1 MRRRLIE
8 TNQDLRQQL
17 RVLRDSLSSTDVA
30 PLMETFVQNVVE
42 ICNEIEV
49 EVERQL
55 KDLEYGLEDT
65 FPDILSATQ
74 LALQLFD
81 LVNTRLASPITRYN
95 NEDRLALRILHGLH
109 ESHEVTRSKSFAIS
123 DGGFAVYPTPELPVV
138 YLLPLSRRT
147 TLLYLPLLFHE
158 FGHLLYA
165 CQNQELDDLVH
176 EFQSTVART
185 LAPKT
190 LRDRGGAHPDDSVR
204 QAIVSSWYSWAQE
217 IYCDAVGLTMGGA
230 SFLKAFSHYFRFRS
244 VKDYYRPR
252 DEQLQSRHPVTRLR
266 TRLLLDRAR
275 EYGLQSIA
283 DNVEEVW
290 ILTAQLLEV
299 DEDYEGTWVESLYL
313 PLRRTLDDMIEE
325 TQPQDFRQ
333 RDEASPLTLIDE
345 AWTRFETY
353 TEGFSDWERAA
364 IDELLRSEV

>member
-17 RVLRDSLSSTDVA
+17 RGLRGSLSGTDVA
-30 PLMETFVQNVVE
+30 PLMEMFVQDVVE
-42 ICNEIEV
+42 ICNKLEV

-65 FPDILSATQ
+65 FPDILAATQ
-74 LALQLFD
+74 LALQWFD
-81 LVNTRLASPITRYN
+81 LINTRLASPITRYN
-95 NEDRLALRILHGLH
+95 NEDRLALSVLHGLH

-138 YLLPLSRRT
+138 YLLPISRRT

-165 CQNQELDDLVH
+165 CHNQELDDLVH
-176 EFQSTVART
+176 EFQSVVARA

-190 LRDRGGAHPDDSVR
+190 LRDRGGSYPDDSVR
-204 QAIVSSWYSWAQE
+204 QSIVSAWYSWAQE
-217 IYCDAVGLTMGGA
+217 IYCDAVGLTVGGA

-252 DEQLQSRHPVTRLR
+252 AEQLQSRHPVTRLR
-266 TRLLLDRAR
+266 TRLLLDRTR
-275 EYGLQSIA
+275 EYGLQSVA
-283 DNVEEVW
+283 DDVEEAW

-299 DEDYEGTWVESLYL
+299 DEDYEGTWVENLYS
-313 PLRRTLDDMIEE
+313 PLQRTLDYMLEE

-333 RDEASPLTLIDE
+333 RDGTSPLTLIDE
-345 AWTRFETY
+345 AWTRFEKY
-353 TEGFSDWERAA
+353 AEGFSNWEKAA
-364 IDELLRSEV
+364 IDKLLRGEV